1 MTFKRTYFD
10 WNATLSTFG
19 SLSQIYQFLQ
29 SATPF
34 EENLRKLNFSYRFHF
49 KDRRKG
55 ISPCNLNAFS
65 NKKGMLKKNI
75 STRGKQTVANSRMQV
90 VLH

>member
-10 WNATLSTFG
+10 WNATLSAFG
-19 SLSQIYQFLQ
+19 QIYQFLQ

-55 ISPCNLNAFS
+55 ISPCNMNAFS
-65 NKKGMLKKNI
+65 NKKGMLKNNI
-75 STRGKQTVANSRMQV
+75 STRGKQSVANSLMQV